1 MRPVLPALVLL
12 LALPLPASAQAQD
25 KSSMTKDLHALF
37 DAEWERSLR
46 GEATARLGDP
56 FDIRAFHDVVLG
68 SGAIPLDVL
77 EANVHRWIEATR
89 AAHP

>member
-1 MRPVLPALVLL
+1 MRPVLSALVLL

-46 GEATARLGDP
+46 GEATAQLGDQ

-77 EANVHRWIEATR
+77 EANVRRWIEATR
-89 AAHP
+89 ATHP